1 MTDMAPPL
9 GLSTDWDDPTLA
21 SIPDSTTDFTITP
34 LQRRDEEEVRNL
46 LRQNLTPFEEAGSVL
61 AASFRRLDNLGAVYN
76 GEGARMLII
85 KDPKNSRC
93 LGCIGIG
100 PLAGL
105 PPEEGIGEI
114 RDLVVDTTARKRG
127 VGRQLLQLA
136 VSVAQQMGY
145 RRLYLET
152 TPEMEKAQRL
162 FTRFGFRPLKEG
174 LGRKA
179 AHSTLPC
186 YYVLEMGT

>member
-1 MTDMAPPL
+1 MTDMVPPL
-9 GLSTDWDDPTLA
+9 GLSTEWDESSLT
-21 SIPDSTTDFTITP
+21 SIPEQSTDFTITP
-34 LQRRDEEEVRNL
+34 LQRRDEEEVRNM
-46 LRQNLTPFEEAGSVL
+46 LRQSLTHFEEAGSVL
-61 AASFRRLDNLGAVYN
+61 AASFRRLDNIGAVYN
-76 GEGARMLII
+76 DEGARMLVI
-85 KDPKNSRC
+85 KDAKNSHC

-114 RDLVVDTTARKRG
+114 RDLVVDINVRKRG
-127 VGRQLLQLA
+127 IGRQLLQLA

-145 RRLYLET
+145 NRLYLET

>member
-1 MTDMAPPL
+1 MTDMTPL
-9 GLSTDWDDPTLA
+9 GITAEWNQPSAHALSETHLDI
-21 SIPDSTTDFTITP
+21 SITP

-61 AASFRRLDNLGAVYN
+61 AASFRRLENLGAVYN
-76 GEGARMLII
+76 SEGSRMLVI
-85 KDPKNSRC
+85 KDAKNSHC

-105 PPEEGIGEI
+105 PVEEGIGEI
-114 RDLVVDTTARKRG
+114 RDLVVDAKARMQG
-127 VGRQLLQLA
+127 VGQQLLQLA
-136 VSVAQQMGY
+136 VNVAQQMGY

-162 FTRFGFRPLKEG
+162 FKRFGFRPLKEG
-174 LGRKA
+174 LNSKA

-186 YYVLEMGT
+186 YFVLEMNP

>member
-1 MTDMAPPL
+1 MTDMTPL
-9 GLSTDWDDPTLA
+9 GISAEWSDPSA
-21 SIPDSTTDFTITP
+21 PSISETSDVSITP

-46 LRQNLTPFEEAGSVL
+46 LRQNLAPFEEAGSVL
-61 AASFRRLDNLGAVYN
+61 AASFRRLENLGAVYN
-76 GEGARMLII
+76 REGARMLVL
-85 KDPKNSRC
+85 KDAKDSHC

-105 PPEEGIGEI
+105 PVEEGIGEI
-114 RDLVVDTTARKRG
+114 RDLVVDLKARKQG
-127 VGRQLLQLA
+127 IGRQLLQLA
-136 VSVAQQMGY
+136 VNVAQQMGY

-174 LGRKA
+174 LGRKG
-179 AHSTLPC
+179 AHDTLPC
-186 YYVLEMGT
+186 YYVLDMDR

>member
-1 MTDMAPPL
+1 MTDMAPL
-9 GLSTDWDDPTLA
+9 GISAEWNEPSTP
-21 SIPDSTTDFTITP
+21 SISDTSLDVSITP

-61 AASFRRLDNLGAVYN
+61 AASFRRLENLGAVYN
-76 GEGARMLII
+76 REGARMLVI
-85 KDPKNSRC
+85 KDAKNSNC

-105 PPEEGIGEI
+105 PVEEGIGEI
-114 RDLVVDTTARKRG
+114 RDLVVDVKARKQG

-136 VSVAQQMGY
+136 VNVAQQMGY

-152 TPEMEKAQRL
+152 TPEMEKARRL
-162 FTRFGFRPLKEG
+162 FSRFGFRPLKEG

-179 AHSTLPC
+179 THDTLPC
-186 YYVLEMGT
+186 YYVLEMGG